1 MQTRR
6 ARRQRHGVTPAAMS
20 GETLLEPIMED
31 VCVRE
36 PRRPNG
42 LGYVIN
48 FLLGYRGAC
57 HWNGMQVSPGGWDA
71 PKISAQGYLK
81 EQARRNKAAQATTL
95 ALLRLS
101 QRACSSRTMA
111 RRIGVMADGRIGRV
125 AVELLVR
132 SYPDCLHALVTT
144 GASFQDEL
152 LPDNCRRFSWRHLSE
167 GSADALSTCNLD
179 VLILAW
185 WPHLLR
191 GPLLEVAPT
200 ILNTHPSLLPYG
212 RGKDPNFWA
221 IVEQVPFGVTIHHV
235 DATTDGGDIAFQ
247 QPIPVTWEDTGG
259 TLYSRALTAME
270 ELLERSLPIIVA
282 GQIPR
287 IPQGS
292 ARAPRLRRELDPA
305 SELHLGDEISVRDL
319 LN

>member
-1 MQTRR
+1 
-6 ARRQRHGVTPAAMS
+6 
-20 GETLLEPIMED
+20 
-31 VCVRE
+31 
-36 PRRPNG
+36 
-42 LGYVIN
+42 
-48 FLLGYRGAC
+48 
-57 HWNGMQVSPGGWDA
+57 
-71 PKISAQGYLK
+71 
-81 EQARRNKAAQATTL
+81 
-95 ALLRLS
+95 
-101 QRACSSRTMA
+101 MA

-185 WPHLLR
+185 WPHLLI

-247 QPIPVTWEDTGG
+247 QAIAVSWEDTGG
-259 TLYSRALTAME
+259 TLYSRALAAME
-270 ELLERSLPIIVA
+270 ELLERSLPVIVA
-282 GQIPR
+282 GTFAYSSR
-287 IPQGS
+287 
-292 ARAPRLRRELDPA
+292 
-305 SELHLGDEISVRDL
+305 
-319 LN
+319 

>member
-1 MQTRR
+1 
-6 ARRQRHGVTPAAMS
+6 
-20 GETLLEPIMED
+20 
-31 VCVRE
+31 
-36 PRRPNG
+36 
-42 LGYVIN
+42 
-48 FLLGYRGAC
+48 
-57 HWNGMQVSPGGWDA
+57 
-71 PKISAQGYLK
+71 
-81 EQARRNKAAQATTL
+81 
-95 ALLRLS
+95 
-101 QRACSSRTMA
+101 MA

-185 WPHLLR
+185 WPHLLI

-319 LN
+319 LNRLRARTFPPHGACYFTDGNSTFEVRVEIVRRE